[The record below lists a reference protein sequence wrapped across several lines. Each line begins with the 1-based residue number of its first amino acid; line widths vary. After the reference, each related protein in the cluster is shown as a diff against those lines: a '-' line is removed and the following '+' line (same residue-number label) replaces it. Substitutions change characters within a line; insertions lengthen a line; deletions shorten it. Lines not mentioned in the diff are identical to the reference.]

1 MNVFIQWIAQ
11 PLGALMRSIFR
22 LVGSYGLTILLF
34 TLITKIILF
43 PVSLLVQKN
52 SIKMVRMRPELDAL
66 RFRYVDDKDRF
77 LDEQI
82 ALYRREKYHPMAG
95 MIPLL
100 IQIPLI
106 LGVISVVY
114 NPLTHILGLPKPVAE
129 ELIRIS
135 SGIVGQPFTRAAQL
149 KALLCV
155 QGASF
160 DPIIRSASGMSA
172 ELLDAIRSV
181 RGLDMHFLGLNLAEV
196 PSIMEPG
203 LLLLIPAAA
212 SLSSLLLSYVQ
223 NRENVLQ
230 SEESRF
236 SKWGLA
242 IFLFLFSLYFSF
254 VMPGA
259 IGLYWTAGNL
269 LSIPLLFLVNLLM
282 DPRKQIDYQ
291 YMDTIKRLTAEQN
304 EKNRR
309 NRSRSR
315 RDYKRFT
322 DGKNAAGMQVVFYS
336 ESSGFYK
343 YFRNIIESIL
353 DKSDIVIHYVTNDPD
368 DVVFSMHEPR
378 LIPYYVSENQTIP
391 LMMKVR
397 ADIVVMTVP
406 DLEKYHIK
414 RSRVREDVEYIY
426 VDHGGTSLNLTYRTG
441 AFDHYDTIFVVNQR
455 QEDECRAIEALRG
468 TKRKRIVHCGYGQ
481 IDMMMKAY
489 ASMPEQEKNEKTIL
503 IAPSWQDENI
513 LDSCIDDMLGMLSG
527 TDYRVIIRPH
537 PQYVRRF
544 PVQLDSLVRRT
555 EERYP
560 GRFTIQTDFS
570 SNSTIYEADLVITD
584 WSAIGVEFSLTT
596 LKPTLFMNTP
606 MKVVNPDW
614 TKINVKP
621 FIIDVRT
628 RLGTD
633 LDPAAIEV
641 GFLPAIRDLIAHP
654 EAYRQKILDCRD
666 EFLFHPGHSGEVGA
680 DYIINRIEG
689 VRGIPVRTKPPYVR
703 IIHEHSDKKAA
714 L

>member
-1 MNVFIQWIAQ
+1 MLIQLIAH
-11 PLGALMRSIFR
+11 PLGALMRSIFG

-34 TLITKIILF
+34 TLITKIILL

-52 SIKMVRMRPELDAL
+52 SIKMVRMRPELDSL
-66 RFRYVDDKDRF
+66 KFRYVDDKDRF

-95 MIPLL
+95 ILPLL

-114 NPLTHILGLPKPVAE
+114 NPLTHILGLGKPVAD
-129 ELIRIS
+129 ELVRIS
-135 SGIVGQPFTRAAQL
+135 SGIAGQPFTRAAQL
-149 KALLCV
+149 KALLCI
-155 QGASF
+155 QSPAF
-160 DPIIRSASGMSA
+160 DPVIGTAAGVSS
-172 ELLDAIRSV
+172 ELSDAIRTV
-181 RGLDMHFLGLNLAEV
+181 RSLDMHFWGLNLAEI
-196 PSIMEPG
+196 PSVREPG

-223 NRENVLQ
+223 SRKNVLQ

-242 IFLFLFSLYFSF
+242 LFLFFFSLYFSF

-269 LSIPLLFLVNLLM
+269 LSIPLLYLVNLLM
-282 DPRKQIDYQ
+282 DPGKHIDYR
-291 YMDTIKRLTAEQN
+291 YMDTVKRLTAEQN
-304 EKNRR
+304 EKIRR

-315 RDYKRFT
+315 QDYKRFT
-322 DGKNAAGMQVVFYS
+322 DRKNAAGMQVVFYS

-343 YFRNIIESIL
+343 YFKNIIESVL
-353 DKSDIVIHYVTNDPD
+353 DKSEIVIHYVTNDPD
-368 DVVFSMHEPR
+368 DIVFSMHEPR
-378 LIPYYVSENQTIP
+378 LVPYYVSENQTIP

-414 RSRVREDVEYIY
+414 RSRVRSDVEYIY

-468 TKRKRIVHCGYGQ
+468 TKRKRIVRCGYGQ
-481 IDMMMKAY
+481 IDMMIKAY
-489 ASMPEQEKNEKTIL
+489 ACMPSIEKNVQTIL

-513 LDSCIDDMLGMLSG
+513 LDSCIDEMLDKLSV

-537 PQYVRRF
+537 PQYIRRF
-544 PVQLDSLVRRT
+544 PVQLDSLIRRT

-560 GRFTIQTDFS
+560 GRFSIQTDFS

-614 TKINVKP
+614 NKINVKP

-633 LDPAAIEV
+633 LDPSAIKE
-641 GFLPAIRDLIAHP
+641 GLLPAIRELIGHP
-654 EAYRQKILDCRD
+654 EAYRQKILDCRE

-680 DYIINRIEG
+680 DYIINRIEA
-689 VRGIPVRTKPPYVR
+689 VRGISVRTKPPYVR
-703 IIHEHSDKKAA
+703 IVHEDPEKKAER
-714 L
+714 